1 MFRDGKVDKTY
12 LALLAGRWPGGQR
25 VIDSALYTQHRQ
37 GGERHVRVHKDG
49 KPAMTQIE
57 PQVRFDCAT
66 LVNAQ
71 LLTGRTHQIRVHT
84 ASIGHPVLGD
94 HRYGDDDS
102 CLEEKLG
109 LKRLFLHAALLSFDS
124 PSLSLIHI

>member
-1 MFRDGKVDKTY
+1 M
-12 LALLAGRWPGGQR
+12 
-25 VIDSALYTQHRQ
+25 
-37 GGERHVRVHKDG
+37 RVHKDG
-49 KPAMTQIE
+49 KPALTQIE

-94 HRYGDDDS
+94 SRYGSDDS
-102 CLEEKLG
+102 FLEKKLG
-109 LKRLFLHAALLSFDS
+109 LERLFLHAAFLNFES
-124 PSLSLIHI
+124 PSCDMRIAVESPLDNELKAVLKRLEGEVRKNC